1 MSNKKKK
8 KPENPTKKTQ
18 SSFNVDILICLICFV
33 IISLLFIPTFNRPW
47 LIYDERIISEGIYFA
62 SPITFGE
69 IFEILNRFGFSF
81 NTLSSNTIY
90 SSNYITRTCP
100 FGEILGMIL
109 NLLFGKNQIL
119 YHAFNLILHLINTCL
134 VYFILKYYFPD
145 SKEKTTLLMT
155 RFIRTTLVLIW
166 AVHPVM
172 IEPVLLSTNF
182 GAGFSYMFFFSF
194 LLDFL
199 YNRTSTKSALRNT
212 LIPMLFLIPML
223 TNEYIITLPF
233 VLFVISFYKAYQNG
247 SFKKSLKISINE
259 TSPYFTGFFIYV
271 LYFLFISHHKVSHP
285 IGSGNQLLIFIE
297 RIFWL
302 APQIFFHFIKLIL
315 YPLAAA
321 RCWNF

>member
-109 NLLFGKNQIL
+109 NLL
-119 YHAFNLILHLINTCL
+119 
-134 VYFILKYYFPD
+134 
-145 SKEKTTLLMT
+145 
-155 RFIRTTLVLIW
+155 
-166 AVHPVM
+166 
-172 IEPVLLSTNF
+172 
-182 GAGFSYMFFFSF
+182 
-194 LLDFL
+194 
-199 YNRTSTKSALRNT
+199 
-212 LIPMLFLIPML
+212 
-223 TNEYIITLPF
+223 
-233 VLFVISFYKAYQNG
+233 
-247 SFKKSLKISINE
+247 
-259 TSPYFTGFFIYV
+259 
-271 LYFLFISHHKVSHP
+271 
-285 IGSGNQLLIFIE
+285 
-297 RIFWL
+297 
-302 APQIFFHFIKLIL
+302 
-315 YPLAAA
+315 
-321 RCWNF
+321 